1 MKIIILDTETTGLLP
16 KGLELKGE
24 NLHLFPYVVQF
35 SYIIYDTSTNQI
47 IKMVD
52 HIIKLPLNVI
62 ISEENSNIHKITN
75 EISQTKGIEIRLSIN
90 EFMEDLKNIDLIVAH
105 NLEFDINMLKIEF
118 YREATISDNIVDKT
132 QYLNF
137 LDPFVHSNKLYCTMK
152 NSINLCNIKMKSSKN
167 GREYL
172 KFPKLNEL
180 HIKLFH
186 FSPRNLHNSLN
197 DVLICLRCY
206 FMLKYNFDIVDTN
219 SEIKDLL
226 NDLIN

>member
-1 MKIIILDTETTGLLP
+1 MQIIFLDTETTGLLP
-16 KGLELKGE
+16 KGLELKSE

-35 SYIIYDTSTNQI
+35 SYVIYDISTNQI

-75 EISQTKGIEIRLSIN
+75 EISQSKGIEIRLAIN

-118 YREATISDNIVDKT
+118 YREATISDNIVDKN

-137 LDPFVHSNKLYCTMK
+137 LDPFVETNKLYCTMK
-152 NSINLCNIKMKSSKN
+152 NSINLCSIKMKSSKN
-167 GREYL
+167 GKEYL

-180 HIKLFH
+180 HIKLFC

-206 FMLKYNFDIVDTN
+206 FMLEHKFDIVDVN
-219 SEIKDLL
+219 NEIKDLL

>member
-1 MKIIILDTETTGLLP
+1 MQIIFLDTETTGLLP
-16 KGLELKGE
+16 KGLELKSE

-152 NSINLCNIKMKSSKN
+152 NSINLCNIKIKSNKN
-167 GREYL
+167 GREYI

-206 FMLKYNFDIVDTN
+206 FMLEHNFDIVDTN